1 MSELEGEGE
10 EEDDVSGEEGSRW
23 WRTTET
29 AGNIHGQWQS
39 RAIMCFDGRGREIT
53 ERSSEREGNVLGTM
67 QKQLTLMISFCK
79 PNIFVQ
85 HLIHNF
91 CSYLHAF

>member
-53 ERSSEREGNVLGTM
+53 ERSSEREGNVIFFDQKEGNVIGTM
-67 QKQLTLMISFCK
+67 QKQLTLMISFCI
-79 PNIFVQ
+79 NRTFSS
-85 HLIHNF
+85 NT
-91 CSYLHAF
+91 